1 MKIIQICGTNGVGK
15 TTLVKGLLT
24 TGNFL
29 KLNQEV
35 SGVSREWWFDGKVA
49 VVGKYNE
56 ANCCGVDAGNY
67 SGDELIKTIKAIIA
81 RNRPE
86 AILFEDVRFGG
97 GFTFKQ
103 KLKKAADEVG
113 YEYYLLALIAD
124 LDVSC
129 NRVLNRSGN
138 ADADYDAMRSKAR
151 GVINSTK
158 KAGEIGAK
166 TVFCDTGK
174 HDKAG
179 VLTVLRRIINA

>member
-24 TGNFL
+24 AGNFL

-35 SGVSREWWFDGKVA
+35 SGISREWWYDGKVA
-49 VVGKYNE
+49 VIGKYNDR
-56 ANCCGVDAGNY
+56 NCCGVDAGNY
-67 SGDELIKTIKAIIA
+67 SGDELIKTIKAVVA

-86 AILFEDVRFGG
+86 IVLFEDVRFGG

-113 YEYYLLALIAD
+113 YEYYLMALIAS
-124 LDVSC
+124 LECSC
-129 NRVLNRSGN
+129 ERVLNRSGN
-138 ADADYDAMRSKAR
+138 VDADYDAMRSKAR

-166 TVFCDTGK
+166 VVFCDTEK
-174 HDKAG
+174 NDKAA
-179 VLTVLRRIINA
+179 VLGVLRRIING

>member
-1 MKIIQICGTNGVGK
+1 MKIIHICGTNGVGK

-35 SGVSREWWFDGKVA
+35 SGVSREWWFDGHIA
-49 VVGKYNE
+49 VVGKYN
-56 ANCCGVDAGNY
+56 AQNCCGVDAGNY
-67 SGDELIKTIKAIIA
+67 SGDALIDTLCAIIK
-81 RNRPE
+81 RTRPE
-86 AILFEDVRFGG
+86 TILFEDVRFGG

-113 YEYYLLALIAD
+113 YDYYLMALIAS
-124 LDVSC
+124 LECSC

-138 ADADYDAMRSKAR
+138 RDADYDAMRSKAR

-166 TVFCDTGK
+166 VVFCDTEK
-174 HDKAG
+174 NSKAE
-179 VLTVLRRIINA
+179 VLNVLRRIIND